1 MPSPGKPIALT
12 PPRVQAIRTEI
23 RLACSAL
30 TKTDETP
37 FWYAQPI
44 MAAGLQRQCR
54 FPTSGKR
61 QAAAGSGPT

>member
-12 PPRVQAIRTEI
+12 PPRVQARRTEI

-54 FPTSGKR
+54 SSGKR